1 MLSAVRS
8 QGSDGFYGYD
18 GCFRFIQTLIPVSF
32 LSEMD
37 VSHCTLFS
45 RCAYTPSSGVSD
57 FTFYSF

>member
-1 MLSAVRS
+1 MLSAVLS
-8 QGSDGFYGYD
+8 QGSDGSYGYD
-18 GCFRFIQTLIPVSF
+18 ACYRFMQTLIHVSF

-37 VSHCTLFS
+37 VSHCTHFS